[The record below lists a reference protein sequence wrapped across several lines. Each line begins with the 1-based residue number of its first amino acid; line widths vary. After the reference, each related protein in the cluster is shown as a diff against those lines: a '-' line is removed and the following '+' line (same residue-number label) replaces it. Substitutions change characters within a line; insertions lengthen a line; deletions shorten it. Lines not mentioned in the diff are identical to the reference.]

1 MFKARFPKFKLS
13 NFRLPRKLRDLSI
26 SVKIIALVLVSV
38 AVPLIITTALALG
51 KLSDIYDENIRTGLS
66 VAMNSVNKDIEA
78 RTKAMKN
85 EAILISS
92 SEQIKT
98 AISKNDELSLNQY
111 IIRTSG
117 DMGLKSIIIGDKNG
131 KTITRSDKP
140 SALGEDIS
148 SLKSYKASIIGNVD
162 SVLEEFGNGI
172 GITSYSPIKQKI
184 DGKENIVGVVI
195 LVRQITAK
203 DLEVFASTTIKISL
217 ATTKGI
223 IIGEKPKTDKVNYL
237 LSSKPLVSRLGVKIG
252 EIIGVQDIREF
263 ALAKKSLILNTLLL
277 NSFIALPVLIIGLM
291 LTWSI
296 SVPLKKLKLN
306 MIESSKGDLSLKT
319 NLRNKDEIGLVSY
332 AFDHMIGNL
341 AKLILLIREN
351 IGKAENTFAKAISRN
366 KILTESIKEVEIISY
381 KIEECSNEQQRKLA
395 AALGSVNMNT
405 EGIVKITKEADFIS
419 SLSVKTTELVDKSNQ
434 NIEKQIVNLGVLL
447 TGFERTSNDLYR
459 FSSELVKI
467 MDLVELVKEFAL
479 NTKLLAFNAT
489 IEAAR
494 AGKAGNGFGVVA
506 REITR
511 LALEVGESI
520 SSVEKNVTNLV
531 SDMDNDKKSISDSV
545 KSLKQLATEM
555 NLSISDM
562 GEAKREVQIVR
573 DRSMEIAKIVHGQV
587 GNSKITQE
595 SIDSAHKQLNEFIEF
610 SITLREATEKTS
622 LGIEY
627 LSISLHELFG
637 RINDAGEATGK
648 FKV

>member
-13 NFRLPRKLRDLSI
+13 NFRLPRKLQDLSI

-38 AVPLIITTALALG
+38 AVPLIITTALAVG

-98 AISKNDELSLNQY
+98 AISKNDKLSLNQY

-140 SALGEDIS
+140 SAVGEDIS

-162 SVLEEFGNGI
+162 SVLEEFGDGI

-184 DGKENIVGVVI
+184 DGKEIIVGAVI
-195 LVRQITAK
+195 MVRQITAK
-203 DLEVFASTTIKISL
+203 DLEVFASKTLKISL

-223 IIGEKPKTDKVNYL
+223 IIGEKPKTDKANYL
-237 LSSKPLVSRLGVKIG
+237 LSSKPLTSRLGGKIG

-277 NSFIALPVLIIGLM
+277 NSIIALPVLIIGMM

-296 SVPLKKLKLN
+296 SVPLKKLKQN
-306 MIESSKGDLSLKT
+306 MVESSKGDLTLKT

-395 AALGSVNMNT
+395 AALGSVNMNM
-405 EGIVKITKEADFIS
+405 EGIVEITKETDFIS

-434 NIEKQIVNLGVLL
+434 NIEKQIENLGVLL
-447 TGFERTSNDLYR
+447 AGFERTSSDLNR

-494 AGKAGNGFGVVA
+494 AGNAGSGFGVVA

-573 DRSMEIAKIVHGQV
+573 DRSMEIAKILHGQV